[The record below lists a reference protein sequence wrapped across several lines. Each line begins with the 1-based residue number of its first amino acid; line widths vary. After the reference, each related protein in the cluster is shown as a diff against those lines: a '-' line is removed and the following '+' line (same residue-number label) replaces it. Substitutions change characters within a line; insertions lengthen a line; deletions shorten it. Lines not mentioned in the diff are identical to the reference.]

1 MPTHAFATFALLP
14 PLILAAPL
22 APAAEASDAVTP
34 STTPSVTSTAV
45 TLCSALE
52 AASTRNGLPRPFFA
66 RLIWQESRFDPAARS
81 PVGAQGVAQFM
92 PATAAERGLADP
104 FEPARALD
112 ESAAY
117 LKELRGRFGN
127 LGLAAAGYNAGPG
140 RVTRWLAGQAS
151 LPRETLDYVVVVTG
165 HSAAE
170 WRDPHPPELDP
181 EPGFSCVAFAGG
193 AGRRLA
199 VASGTEDAGAPP
211 PKAWAT
217 ILFAS
222 FDKTA
227 VLAEWQVAR
236 AKFADTLGPLTPS
249 LRRRRFGVPVKKYVV
264 QIEADDRASSE
275 RLCKRL
281 EAAGGLCEVLRNILR

>member
-1 MPTHAFATFALLP
+1 MPNHVPPRHALL
-14 PLILAAPL
+14 LLSSILLAPRVAADETPKAAPPTAA
-22 APAAEASDAVTP
+22 API
-34 STTPSVTSTAV
+34 AV
-45 TLCSALE
+45 TLCAALE
-52 AASTRNGLPRPFFA
+52 AASTRNGLPQPFFT

-81 PVGAQGVAQFM
+81 PAGAQGVAQFM
-92 PATAAERGLADP
+92 PATAAERGLVDP

-117 LKELRGRFGN
+117 LKELRARFGN
-127 LGLAAAGYNAGPG
+127 FGLAAAAYNAGPG
-140 RVTRWLAGQAS
+140 RLGRWLAGNAT
-151 LPRETLDYVVVVTG
+151 LPQETIDYVAIVTA
-165 HSAAE
+165 HAVTE
-170 WRDPHPPELDP
+170 WRGARPPDLDP
-181 EPGFSCVAFAGG
+181 EPGFSCLAFAGG

-199 VASGTEDAGAPP
+199 PASGTDDRDGPP

-222 FDKTA
+222 FNKAA
-227 VLAEWQVAR
+227 VLAEWQIAR

-264 QIEADDRASSE
+264 QIEADDRAASD

-281 EAAGGLCEVLRNILR
+281 EAAGGLCAVLRNVLR